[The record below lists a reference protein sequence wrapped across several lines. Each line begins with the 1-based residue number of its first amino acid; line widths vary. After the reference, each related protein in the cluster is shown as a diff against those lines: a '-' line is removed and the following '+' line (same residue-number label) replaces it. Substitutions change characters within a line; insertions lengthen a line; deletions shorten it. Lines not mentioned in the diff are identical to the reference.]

1 METIEIPGILLIS
14 LIPIFL
20 LLLFRFYYMLNI
32 IEEYNMFLYYLKLEL
47 MKLKKLD
54 IKMEHYF
61 DNSVIKLT
69 FWLFIDFRKWRLN
82 QIVNDKILLFEV
94 QKFIEKGKI
103 E

>member
-14 LIPIFL
+14 FIPIFL

-32 IEEYNMFLYYLKLEL
+32 IEEYNMFLYHLKLEL

-69 FWLFIDFRKWRLN
+69 FLLFIDFRKWRLK

-94 QKFIEKGKI
+94 QKFIKKGKI